1 MNSVERCI
9 ANVAKYN
16 NVVKAFAHLRDPS
29 AIRSEWAQLDENA
42 SKLVIGLKDNICS
55 TDQPTACA
63 SNILRGYISPYD
75 ATVVKLLRQSK
86 SVAIMGKTNMDE
98 FAMGSNNEHTIY
110 GRPSNPRFLNQGK
123 EVSTGG
129 SSGGSAAAVAAGMC
143 HAALGTD
150 TGGSVR
156 LPSAYCGVVGF
167 KPSYGRISRYGVIS
181 YAQSLDTVGILS
193 EDVDSCAQV
202 FAILDKHD
210 ENDPTSLPPSIRSKL
225 PSSKISSGKKL
236 TIGILREAIIDLTEP
251 VRQAWISALTS
262 LEEHYNVI
270 LKEVSVPSMPSSVPA
285 YFVISPAE
293 ATSNLA
299 RYDGIRYGT
308 RAAEDRKGDVLYGPT
323 RSEGFGPEVQR
334 RLLLGTYSVSSD
346 SYGSYFEK
354 AQKVRRRIVHEFNN
368 VFKLSNVL
376 NSEGVIEE
384 VDNRVDFLIHPTG
397 RTLPPEYPLQ
407 ETAIESLVNDVLT
420 LPANIAG
427 IPAIS
432 VPYGPT
438 GCGMQV
444 WGQYGDDQGV
454 LRVAK
459 MLESL
464 QNKSG

>member
-1 MNSVERCI
+1 MQKVERCI

-16 NVVKAFAHLRDPS
+16 NIVKAFAHVREP
-29 AIRSEWAQLDENA
+29 AVIRSEWSQLDENA
-42 SKLVIGLKDNICS
+42 DKLVMGLKDNMCS

-63 SNILRGYISPYD
+63 SNVLRGYMSPYD
-75 ATVVKLLRQSK
+75 ATVVKLLKQSN

-110 GRPSNPRFLNQGK
+110 GRPSNPRFLDQGK

-143 HAALGTD
+143 DAALGTD

-167 KPSYGRISRYGVIS
+167 KPSYGRISRHGVIS

-193 EDVDSCAQV
+193 ENVDVCTRV
-202 FAILDKHD
+202 FEILDKHD
-210 ENDPTSLPPSIRSKL
+210 ENDSTSLPSNLRSKL
-225 PSSKISSGKKL
+225 PSSNASSNRRL
-236 TIGILREAIIDLTEP
+236 TVGILREAIIDLTEP
-251 VRQAWISALTS
+251 VREAWINALTS
-262 LEEHYNVI
+262 LEKHFNVNI
-270 LKEVSVPSMPSSVPA
+270 KEVSVPSMPSSLPA
-285 YFVISPAE
+285 YFIISPAE

-308 RAAEDRKGDVLYGPT
+308 RAAEDRNGDVLYGPT
-323 RSEGFGPEVQR
+323 RSEGFGSEVQR
-334 RLLLGTYSVSSD
+334 RLLLGTYSVSSQ
-346 SYGSYFEK
+346 SYGSYFAK

-368 VFKLSNVL
+368 VFKLPNIL
-376 NSEGVIEE
+376 NSEGVTENVE
-384 VDNRVDFLIHPTG
+384 DRVDVLIHPTG

-420 LPANIAG
+420 IPANIAG
-427 IPAIS
+427 LPAIS

-454 LRVAK
+454 LQVAK
-459 MLESL
+459 MLEAL
-464 QNKSG
+464 QNGFV